1 MRLELR
7 GHHVDITPALRR
19 LVGAKLAKIEQLL
32 NDRAVSV
39 KAILT
44 IEKHRRRAN
53 ITLHARGE
61 KFLHGEAETDKWETS
76 VSEAVEE
83 IWQQAQKVKNKRHD
97 LTRHR
102 LKTGVVA
109 AAENN
114 GRETVVPK
122 LARARAVRERVRM
135 PRILRATRQEI
146 KAMSAADAARQLDA
160 AGDGGIVVF
169 RDVETESISV
179 LYRRPDGELALVET
193 EARGSPPAVPV
204 IG

>member
-44 IEKHRRRAN
+44 IEKHRHRAN

-83 IWQQAQKVKNKRHD
+83 IWRQAQKVKTKRHD
-97 LTRHR
+97 LTRHGV
-102 LKTGVVA
+102 KTGVVA

-114 GRETVVPK
+114 GRDTVASKPP
-122 LARARAVRERVRM
+122 RTRRAVRERVRM
-135 PRILRATRQEI
+135 PPILRATRQAI
-146 KAMSAADAARQLDA
+146 KLMSAADAARQLDA
-160 AGDGGIVVF
+160 GDDGIVVF
-169 RDVETESISV
+169 RDAETESISV
-179 LYRRPDGELALVET
+179 LYRRADGELALVET
-193 EARGSPPAVPV
+193 KA
-204 IG
+204 

>member
-83 IWQQAQKVKNKRHD
+83 IWQQAQKVKSKRHD
-97 LTRHR
+97 LTRR
-102 LKTGVVA
+102 RVKTGVAA

-114 GRETVVPK
+114 GRDTVVAK
-122 LARARAVRERVRM
+122 TARAPRPVRERVRM
-135 PRILRATRQEI
+135 PRILRATRVAI
-146 KAMSAADAARQLDA
+146 KPMSAADAARQLDA
-160 AGDGGIVVF
+160 GNAGIVVF
-169 RDVETESISV
+169 RDLETASISV

-193 EARGSPPAVPV
+193 EA
-204 IG
+204 

>member
-61 KFLHGEAETDKWETS
+61 KFLHGQAETDKWETA
-76 VSEAVEE
+76 VGQAVEE
-83 IWQQAQKVKNKRHD
+83 IWHQAQKVKTKRHD
-97 LTRHR
+97 LTRHGV
-102 LKTGVVA
+102 KTGVVA
-109 AAENN
+109 AAANN
-114 GRETVVPK
+114 GTATTAPAPV
-122 LARARAVRERVRM
+122 RATRVARERVRM
-135 PRILRATRQEI
+135 PRILQATRQAI
-146 KAMSAADAARQLDA
+146 KPMSAADAARQLE
-160 AGDGGIVVF
+160 AGDSGIIVF
-169 RDVETESISV
+169 RDLETEAISV
-179 LYRRPDGELALVET
+179 VYRRPNGELALVET
-193 EARGSPPAVPV
+193 EA
-204 IG
+204 

>member
-7 GHHVDITPALRR
+7 GHHVDITPALKR

-44 IEKHRRRAN
+44 LEKHRHRAN

-61 KFLHGEAETDKWETS
+61 KFLHGEAETDKWETA
-76 VSEAVEE
+76 VGEAVEE

-97 LTRHR
+97 LTRHGV
-102 LKTGVVA
+102 KTGVVA

-114 GRETVVPK
+114 GGAT
-122 LARARAVRERVRM
+122 RAPTAPRATRVVRERVRM
-135 PRILRATRQEI
+135 PRILRATRQAI
-146 KAMSAADAARQLDA
+146 KPMSAADAARQLDA
-160 AGDGGIVVF
+160 DDSGIVVF
-169 RDVETESISV
+169 RDVETEAISV
-179 LYRRPDGELALVET
+179 VYRRPDGELALVET
-193 EARGSPPAVPV
+193 EA
-204 IG
+204 

>member
-44 IEKHRRRAN
+44 IEKHRHRAN

-61 KFLHGEAETDKWETS
+61 KFLHGEAETDKWETA
-76 VSEAVEE
+76 VAKAVEE
-83 IWQQAQKVKNKRHD
+83 IWQQAQKVKTKRHD
-97 LTRHR
+97 LTRHGV
-102 LKTGVVA
+102 KTGVVA

-114 GRETVVPK
+114 GRATAAPK
-122 LARARAVRERVRM
+122 PPSAPRPPRERVRM
-135 PRILRATRQEI
+135 PRILRASRQAI
-146 KAMSAADAARQLDA
+146 KPMSAADAARQLDA
-160 AGDGGIVVF
+160 GDSGIVVF
-169 RDVETESISV
+169 RDVETEVISV
-179 LYRRPDGELALVET
+179 LYRRPNGELALVET
-193 EARGSPPAVPV
+193 EA
-204 IG
+204 

>member
-44 IEKHRRRAN
+44 IEKHRHRAN

-76 VSEAVEE
+76 VSEAVEQ
-83 IWQQAQKVKNKRHD
+83 ISQQAKRVKTKRHD
-97 LTRHR
+97 LTRR
-102 LKTGVVA
+102 GTKTGVVA

-114 GRETVVPK
+114 GRDTAVPAP
-122 LARARAVRERVRM
+122 ARAPRPVRVRM
-135 PRILRATRQEI
+135 PRILRASRQSI
-146 KAMSAADAARQLDA
+146 KPMSAADAARQLDA
-160 AGDGGIVVF
+160 GDAGIVVF
-169 RDVETESISV
+169 RDVETASISV

-193 EARGSPPAVPV
+193 EA
-204 IG
+204 